1 MMGFRVRLW
10 FSLFI
15 DIFLMGLSGLTFCA
29 VVLETTEKVLFHPGV
44 ESFPKTAAI
53 LLILAVLLIS
63 MLWIG
68 AGSCTILGTI
78 LKKTKEASCLKNR
91 L

>member
-63 MLWIG
+63 MLWIVVEFFG
-68 AGSCTILGTI
+68 MIRDTRPSFF
-78 LKKTKEASCLKNR
+78 R
-91 L
+91 